1 MEVGHMIAILRAKK
15 GISQKALSKELNLSS
30 AAIGLWEV
38 NKRSPPL
45 DKFVEVADYFSVSAD
60 LLLQKDR
67 KVDPKDFIENIEEL
81 VPLKKEPAPPPSPE
95 EEQADLLRE
104 TFLKLSEN
112 NQYILMGKA
121 MELLKEENRVTK
133 HEKTG
138 IQEKRA

>member
-1 MEVGHMIAILRAKK
+1 MEVGHKIAILRQRKNL
-15 GISQKALSKELNLSS
+15 SQKNLSEKLNVSTS
-30 AAIGLWEV
+30 AVALWET
-38 NKRSPPL
+38 NKRLPPL
-45 DKFVEVADYFSVSAD
+45 DKFVEIADYFSVSAD
-60 LLLQKDR
+60 LLLQNDR
-67 KVDPKDFIENIEEL
+67 KTDPKDFVRDFDSISQEAAS
-81 VPLKKEPAPPPSPE
+81 KPAHE
-95 EEQADLLRE
+95 VEQADLLRE